1 VKTRAVAIAVGA
13 LVVLGGCGSG
23 SSGGSSPG
31 ASGSTAP
38 ATPQSGAPTP
48 TSSVTPSPT
57 PTTTVTSTAPASLS
71 RCLSSQLSLSLGQG
85 QGAAGTTYTP
95 IVFTNTGTTAC
106 ELRGYPGVSFVDAAG
121 HLIGAPAGEDPGKV
135 KTVKLAASGGGA
147 SALLRQ
153 PNPGNF
159 PPSACQQTTAAK
171 LRVYPPGET
180 VALFL
185 ADPAPVCSTKA
196 GRTGVRPLAAGDGS

>member
-1 VKTRAVAIAVGA
+1 MNKRAVAVAAGA
-13 LVVLGGCGSG
+13 LVVVAGCGSG

-31 ASGSTAP
+31 ASGPTTP
-38 ATPQSGAPTP
+38 ATSTSGAPTANP
-48 TSSVTPSPT
+48 TDTASPT
-57 PTTTVTSTAPASLS
+57 PTATVTSTVPASLS

-95 IVFTNTGTTAC
+95 IVFTNTGTSAC
-106 ELRGYPGVSFVDAAG
+106 ELHGYPGVSFIDAGG
-121 HLIGAPAGEDPGKV
+121 HLIGSPASEDTGKA
-135 KTVKLAASGGGA
+135 KSVKLSAGGGTA
-147 SALLRQ
+147 NALLRQ

-159 PPSACQQTTAAK
+159 PASTCQQTTAAK

-185 ADPAPVCSTKA
+185 SDPAPVCSTKA
-196 GRTGVRPLAAGDGS
+196 GRTGVRPIAAGDGS